1 MNNGKLKKL
10 VCNLNRKK
18 KYVVHIKTSKQVLN
32 HRLVLQKVHR
42 VIKFNQ
48 KAQLKQYIDM
58 NTELEKKKKKLTLR
72 FCKAWN
78 IENVKNPKI
87 NKPSLTEITMDYLV
101 SEPNHHTTKWF
112 SKNLFVVE
120 VKKSFN

>member
-18 KYVVHIKTSKQVLN
+18 KYVVHIKTLKQVLN

-58 NTELEKKKKKLTLR
+58 NTELEKKIKK
-72 FCKAWN
+72 N
-78 IENVKNPKI
+78 
-87 NKPSLTEITMDYLV
+87 
-101 SEPNHHTTKWF
+101 
-112 SKNLFVVE
+112 
-120 VKKSFN
+120 